1 MLTSNSD
8 CFHWK
13 NIPPALQLSVY
24 SINFKAALKCKTKED
39 KEKCS
44 LWKKQRPRQQAGAI
58 FFNHTLQVGALGEY
72 GEKMSCILKSIKEW
86 KKKLASGEKLLCFYN
101 VNILWG

>member
-1 MLTSNSD
+1 MQ
-8 CFHWK
+8 FME
-13 NIPPALQLSVY
+13 
-24 SINFKAALKCKTKED
+24 KAETYAT
-39 KEKCS
+39 
-44 LWKKQRPRQQAGAI
+44 GH

-86 KKKLASGEKLLCFYN
+86 KKKLASGEKLLCFNN